1 MQSRK
6 KELVFGGGIIL
17 AAVLFLIINAT
28 RSSTQYFLTVEEVL
42 AASAGDT
49 DRTYR
54 TSGAVIGDTIEYD
67 PDTLT
72 LHFTMAHVPA
82 SMQEVEQRGGLA
94 SVLSQAV
101 QDPERARLDVVYN
114 GPIPDLLRDEA
125 QAIVTGTLQQDGTFL
140 AQELLLKCPSRY
152 EADPSTGG

>member
-1 MQSRK
+1 MHSRK
-6 KELVFGGGIIL
+6 KELIFGGIVIF
-17 AAVLFLIINAT
+17 AAVIFLIINAT

-42 AASAGDT
+42 AANAGDQ

-54 TSGAVIGDTIEYD
+54 TSGAVIGETIDYD
-67 PDTLT
+67 PDTLL

-82 SMQEVEQRGGLA
+82 SMNEVEQRGGLA
-94 SVLSQAV
+94 AVLSQAV
-101 QDPERARLDVVYN
+101 QDPDRARLNVVYN

-152 EADPSTGG
+152 EADPSSGS